1 MLRSLFNLNGSRVCL
16 AHRRSYAIMDRAK
29 TRAGISLDKAPIK
42 PPKHSNTTQQ
52 KDSSQNAISYR
63 KPKDR
68 SLELQERNASRR
80 FRGSSRQPTPSRQI
94 QSGQQKSQQ
103 NSPRQR
109 YTPTEQTGYQ
119 HPLKN
124 TLKENENVYDPWAPT
139 ELKVVKQGTTTEA
152 ASTQNGKEWT
162 SDPAFSKS
170 TMPSSQAETPRSP
183 LSSTLRDRIKRL
195 NHQKAAGM
203 AERLIKPIKDFT
215 QPENP
220 HFIKVAVIGAPNAG
234 KSTLVNKIVGEEVSI
249 VSSKS
254 HTTRERIL
262 AILSEKNYQVVFLD
276 TPGIISPKSKE
287 NMNRSITTSSWR
299 SLDEADHVLIM
310 MDSKYANTM
319 ESQQVQDFMME
330 RLSALDIPAT
340 LLFNKMDIIGEDAM
354 ESLEK
359 IGEEFKSA
367 YPNIH
372 NQLYISALE
381 EDGINDVKNILFASA
396 KAKAWVYPPEQTVE
410 ISDLKRVEEL
420 IRVEFFKR
428 LHRYIPYMLK
438 QENMVWAE
446 LANGTLRIEQ
456 NVYVERDSQHKI
468 VVGANGMII
477 NRVVEDARSEISK
490 AFKRP
495 IQLFIQV
502 KTRKN

>member
-1 MLRSLFNLNGSRVCL
+1 MQHEQ
-16 AHRRSYAIMDRAK
+16 HR
-29 TRAGISLDKAPIK
+29 
-42 PPKHSNTTQQ
+42 
-52 KDSSQNAISYR
+52 
-63 KPKDR
+63 
-68 SLELQERNASRR
+68 
-80 FRGSSRQPTPSRQI
+80 
-94 QSGQQKSQQ
+94 SQQ
-103 NSPRQR
+103 NSFQQR
-109 YTPTEQTGYQ
+109 RPPTEQTGYQ
-119 HPLKN
+119 HPLKR
-124 TLKENENVYDPWAPT
+124 TPKGKEDVYDPWAPT
-139 ELKVVKQGTTTEA
+139 QLKVENSFQQRRPPTEQTGYQHPLERTPKRKEDIYDPWAPTQLKIVKQSTTA
-152 ASTQNGKEWT
+152 VGADSSQNSKEWT
-162 SDPAFSKS
+162 DDSFENS
-170 TMPSSQAETPRSP
+170 TMPSPEEETRPP
-183 LSSTLRDRIKRL
+183 LSSRLRDRITRL
-195 NHQKAAGM
+195 NQQKAAGM

-299 SLDEADHVLIM
+299 SLDEADHILIM

-330 RLSALDIPAT
+330 RLSKLDIPAT
-340 LLFNKMDIIGEDAM
+340 LLFNKMDIISEDAM

-359 IGEEFKSA
+359 IGEEFKSV
-367 YPNIH
+367 YPNIR

-381 EDGINDVKNILFASA
+381 EDGINDVKNILFESA
-396 KAKAWVYPPEQTVE
+396 KAKPWIYPPEQTVE

-438 QENMVWAE
+438 QENMVWAK

-495 IQLFIQV
+495 VQLFIQV